1 VCTSSVTVQE
11 LRQGTSCRRPSAT
24 LTGRMSHEQRGS
36 KYLLITSLGALG
48 VVFGDIGTSPLYAF
62 RESFLAAEGL
72 AVNEQSVLG
81 ILSLMFWSLILVVS
95 IKYLLFVMRADNH
108 GEGGILALTA
118 LAAEDFDQA
127 KRRRRQILL
136 VVGLFGTALLY
147 GDGVITPA
155 ISVLSAVEGLEV
167 IAPGLQ
173 SYVVGIA
180 AVIIVGLFMIQR
192 QGTSRVGALFGPV
205 MIVWFGVLSVLG
217 LVQIVTHPRVLVAVS
232 PTYAASFVGEAPGL
246 AFLALGAVFLVVTGS
261 EALYAD
267 MGHFGRRPIR
277 LAWVALVMPA
287 LLLNYFG
294 QGALLITTPES
305 ISNPF
310 YQLAPE
316 WGRIPLVLLATMATV
331 IASQALISGAFS
343 LTQQAIQLGYL
354 PRMNVDHTS
363 PREIGQ
369 VYLGAVNYLLM
380 ITCVGV
386 VFAFGSASNL
396 AAAYGVAVT
405 TTMVI
410 TSGLLYVV
418 MRYRWNWSP
427 AVAGG
432 LTVLFL
438 IIDLAFF
445 GANIIKVPQGGWFPL
460 AVGFIVLSIM
470 IVWKT
475 GRHRLTKQIK
485 SGELSTERFIG
496 SIAQHPQRR
505 VPGTAVYLFSN
516 LGATPPPLLA
526 NLRYNEVLHETV
538 LIVTVRWTSRPRV
551 PRARRVTV
559 HDLGEGFHQV
569 LLQYGFMETPDVD
582 RALTDFA
589 TAEFGFDP
597 EDAVYVVGHETVI
610 PRPGKNFYAL
620 RDRLYSLMHRN
631 ATSPVLFFG
640 LPAGRVIEVGRQVEM

>member
-1 VCTSSVTVQE
+1 MSQE
-11 LRQGTSCRRPSAT
+11 K
-24 LTGRMSHEQRGS
+24 RGS
-36 KYLLITSLGALG
+36 RYLLITSLGALG

-72 AVNEQSVLG
+72 AVTEQSVLG
-81 ILSLMFWSLILVVS
+81 ILSLMFWSLILVVT
-95 IKYLLFVMRADNH
+95 IKYLVFVMKADNH

-118 LAAEDFDQA
+118 LAADGIA
-127 KRRRRQILL
+127 TARKRRQRTLL

-155 ISVLSAVEGLEV
+155 ISVLSAVEGLGV
-167 IAPGLQ
+167 IAPNLE
-173 SYVVGIA
+173 SYVAPIA
-180 AVIIVGLFMIQR
+180 AVIIVALFTIQR

-205 MIVWFGVLSVLG
+205 MIVWFTAIALLGVVE
-217 LVQIVTHPRVLVAVS
+217 IVNHPKVLVAIS
-232 PTYAASFVGEAPGL
+232 PTYAIEFIGAFPGL

-277 LAWVALVMPA
+277 LAWVVLVMPA

-294 QGALLITTPES
+294 QGALLIFEPEA

-310 YQLAPE
+310 YALAPD
-316 WGRIPLVLLATMATV
+316 WARIPLIALATMATV

-386 VFAFGSASNL
+386 VFAFGTSSAL

-410 TSGLLYVV
+410 TSALLYVV
-418 MRYRWNWSP
+418 MRFRWGWSVP
-427 AVAGG
+427 VAASLTAV
-432 LTVLFL
+432 FL
-438 IIDLAFF
+438 VVDLAFF
-445 GANIIKVPQGGWFPL
+445 AANIIKVPEGGWFPL
-460 AVGFIVLSIM
+460 AVGLIVLFVM
-470 IVWKT
+470 LTWKS
-475 GRHRLTKQIK
+475 GREWLTRRMR
-485 SGELSTERFIG
+485 SGELPIERFIG
-496 SIAQHPQRR
+496 SIVAHPQRR
-505 VPGTAVYLFSN
+505 VPGTAVYLFSD

-526 NLRYNEVLHETV
+526 NLRHNEVLHETV
-538 LIVTVRWTSRPRV
+538 LLVTVEWTTSPRI
-551 PRARRVTV
+551 PRAKRVIV

-569 LLQYGFMETPDVD
+569 LVRYGFMETPDVP
-582 RALTDFA
+582 RALADFT

-597 EDAVYVVGHETVI
+597 DDAVYVVGRETVI
-610 PRPGKNFYAL
+610 PRAGRSFPAL
-620 RDRLYSLMHRN
+620 RDRLFALMHRN
-631 ATSPVLFFG
+631 ATSPVRFFG
-640 LPAGRVIEVGRQVEM
+640 LPPEKVIEVGTQVAM